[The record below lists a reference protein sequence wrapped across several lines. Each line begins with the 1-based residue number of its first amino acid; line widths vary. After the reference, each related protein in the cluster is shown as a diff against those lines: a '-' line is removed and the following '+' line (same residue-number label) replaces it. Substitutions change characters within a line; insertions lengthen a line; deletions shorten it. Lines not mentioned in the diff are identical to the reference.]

1 MVLASSQ
8 ASSSPF
14 LLYYISVIYAPLILA
29 CPYVFIPL
37 IERKKSYISVTLFFC
52 GANGN
57 RTSDTRIFSPL
68 LSRPPKAD
76 AFGGNQLSY
85 GTLSSQRAKLSLYLF
100 CGLTHG
106 LTRGYSEIGVINT
119 LIISM

>member
-14 LLYYISVIYAPLILA
+14 LLHYISVIYAPLILA

-37 IERKKSYISVTLFFC
+37 IERKKESYISVTLFFC

-85 GTLSSQRAKLSLYLF
+85 GTLSSQRAKLSPYI
-100 CGLTHG
+100 
-106 LTRGYSEIGVINT
+106 YSAV
-119 LIISM
+119 